1 MKVDESL
8 CDICGT
14 CVAICPAD
22 AIRVSEFR
30 VEILPELC
38 VRCGACAVVCPTRA
52 IREAAE

>member
-1 MKVDESL
+1 VRHL
-8 CDICGT
+8 RNLR
-14 CVAICPAD
+14 AICPAD